1 MAYSN
6 TQLFINGKW
15 RPSQSGKIIAVLNPA
30 TEETI
35 GTVAHAGRADLDEA
49 LEAAA
54 KGFKVWRAWRRST
67 AARSCA
73 RRPRSCANATTKSR
87 HC

>member
-15 RPSQSGKIIAVLNPA
+15 RPSHSGKTIDVLNPA

-35 GTVAHAGRADLDEA
+35 GTVAHANRADLEEA

-54 KGFKVWRAWRRST
+54 KALCRVEKAGRA
-67 AARSCA
+67 
-73 RRPRSCANATTKSR
+73 
-87 HC
+87 